1 MYSDILPLRAVLFQF
16 IFLLIA
22 ISLETL
28 VLYRN
33 LELDY
38 KSSVQYATTIN
49 LFSTVIGWII
59 FFIAQPFLPQ
69 GLKAQLISFIFF
81 ERFFSNSWFAT
92 VSPLLIML
100 SLGVFLGTF
109 LVKWQGLKLLE
120 FLLEKKRDR
129 QVQPVAKTPRFR
141 ARSNLVSGLRS
152 NSEAYAVFVGNAFSF
167 SAILFLLFVRL
178 IEQTYGTSA

>member
-49 LFSTVIGWII
+49 LFSTFIGWLI
-59 FFIAQPFLPQ
+59 FFNAQPFLPE
-69 GLKAQLISFIFF
+69 GLRAQLISFIFF
-81 ERFFSNSWFAT
+81 ERFFSNDWFTSVA
-92 VSPLLIML
+92 PLLIVL

-109 LVKWQGLKLLE
+109 LVKWQALKLLE
-120 FLLEKKRDR
+120 FILEKKRDKR
-129 QVQPVAKTPRFR
+129 DEPVVKSSRFR
-141 ARSNLVSGLRS
+141 ARRNLVSGLRT

-178 IEQTYGTSA
+178 IEQTYGTSV